1 MFHHSFGNGSER
13 FLETRLSFD
22 FYDNKLYRLKF
33 NAPTRTA
40 SYFHTTV
47 QDEAETLRQVM
58 RGAYGAPNY
67 SRDLHFFDMQ
77 AGYVKYSDR
86 WQSGGVTRY
95 VGIAETRAQYYAHL
109 SIEWDW
115 MVNFIAEHESQERD
129 QSIRDASE
137 GF

>member
-1 MFHHSFGNGSER
+1 MPIADVDTN
-13 FLETRLSFD
+13 LRLD

-109 SIEWDW
+109 RIEWDW